1 MDATPRV
8 LRYYQSQFGE
18 EPCLSWQR
26 ELRDANGRA
35 IIRTRLK
42 RIEQGNLSNCAPV
55 GEGVHELKIDFG
67 PGYRVYFGHDGNLI
81 ILLLGGDKNT
91 QPRDIPRAKEFWRD
105 YNA

>member
-1 MDATPRV
+1 M
-8 LRYYQSQFGE
+8 
-18 EPCLSWQR
+18 
-26 ELRDANGRA
+26 
-35 IIRTRLK
+35 
-42 RIEQGNLSNCAPV
+42 
-55 GEGVHELKIDFG
+55 KIDFG